1 MKNSAKKAYLV
12 LSLAALLASCGG
24 TGTETS
30 SSFSSSSDPESS
42 SEESSSAPKVVV
54 DTLAEAIANTSSYK
68 LSIAVEENVEYVYQI
83 YDPSFY
89 YYSPNGGGYAVVPS
103 DKEYLHSFGTLER
116 GESVYD
122 FDLDVYGRFD
132 IASDYKTC
140 FTTNFMDILSTYA
153 DDFVKIDESTFVCT
167 VSDLADDLWNYTQ
180 NRNLRYTNYF
190 SVIVG
195 DDGRISS
202 FSAYEKDSYNFAEIY
217 TVDITKFDRNAFA
230 PYVRWV
236 EAGSK
241 VNTRIYDLKT
251 GHAAI
256 SSYKLNYSGEAVEI
270 SGIVSGFDYDGGF
283 YIANEDDKCGSCGI
297 RVVLEDS
304 SSLPS
309 LNDIVTVKGYI
320 DSKNYVAYIDDA
332 TFSKTGV
339 ATYYPYFEEESI
351 ADYYGGGYYGAY
363 AFANNPTYGGSIY
376 STYAYISSLP
386 ENLEEGKKATI
397 GLVCPAYKATDGTL
411 FSMQFIL
418 PAKMSLSEKESIVSS
433 LEEFGIYSAEDN
445 NAKEVSIEKVIFQFD
460 PNVDFCVTLEYGK
473 NTRVGKALTPSEKVE
488 DKTGL
493 KDFPF
498 PSASQFSCFRFGG
511 ASGMFLESTYGRSE
525 KEQQGVYYY
534 ASLTSA
540 ELSQEIGD
548 LETYGFSLYDIIKD
562 DNSKSHSIYKMGDV
576 YVDFRAVKSSFGS
589 TYTVEIWVYKGELIY
604 KNTISEV
611 LAENLSYFNSDDFII
626 PEGSYQADCTY
637 YELPSVDG
645 QKFEHGSYVP
655 CVTLDVDEDIFT
667 DLRKRYLN
675 EKGYSL
681 YRNSDNSVYT
691 YRSRGSTHYVL
702 YKNIEGSD
710 EKVFLDMVMYP
721 TSDYTF
727 LNHSDFAYRI
737 EIMIYKGT
745 APMSTLYQDNLDDY
759 FTIFNDRNDVTNGLP
774 TFALPEGTKVEMVYA
789 LPLDTMEQFEYTH
802 YGYFMDLNA
811 FVYPASGSTL
821 DATYTSI
828 TDGLKAAGYTLYNT
842 TEKGNEVYFLD
853 QTDDYGAYIML
864 MKDTSR
870 KYIRLLE
877 GIGGLDF

>member
-1 MKNSAKKAYLV
+1 MKNSAKKAYLA

-24 TGTETS
+24 TGIETS
-30 SSFSSSSDPESS
+30 SNPSSSDST

-68 LSIAVEENVEYVYQI
+68 LSIAVEENVEYIYQI

-89 YYSPNGGGYAVVPS
+89 YYSPENGGYAVIPS
-103 DKEYLHSFGTLER
+103 DKEYLHSFGLVER
-116 GESVYD
+116 GESIYD

-132 IASDYKTC
+132 IASNYKTC
-140 FTTNFMDILSTYA
+140 FTTNFMEILSEYA
-153 DDFVKIDESTFVCT
+153 DDFVKIDESTFICT

-202 FSAYEKDSYNFAEIY
+202 FSAYEKDSSTFAEVY
-217 TVDITKFDRNAFA
+217 AVDITRFDRNAFT
-230 PYVRWV
+230 PYARWV

-251 GHAAI
+251 GYSTV

-270 SGIVSGFDYDGGF
+270 SGVVSGFDYDGAF
-283 YIANEDDKCGSCGI
+283 YIANDDDRCGSCGI

-309 LNDIVTVKGYI
+309 LNDVVTVKGYI

-386 ENLEEGKKATI
+386 EILEEGKKATI
-397 GLVCPAYKATDGTL
+397 GLVCPSYQVTDGTL

-418 PAKMSLSEKESIVSS
+418 PAKMPLSEKESILSS
-433 LEEFGIYSAEDN
+433 LEEFGIYSAEN
-445 NAKEVSIEKVIFQFD
+445 NAATEVSIEKVIFQFD
-460 PNVDFCVTLEYGK
+460 TNVDFCVTLEYGK
-473 NTRVGKALTPSEKVE
+473 NSRVGKALSPSEKVE

-525 KEQQGVYYY
+525 REQQGVYYY
-534 ASLTSA
+534 ASLTSN
-540 ELSQEIGD
+540 ELSKEISD
-548 LETYGFSLYDIIKD
+548 LETYGFALYDIIKD
-562 DNSKSHSIYKMGDV
+562 DNSKKHSIYKMNDV
-576 YVDFRAVKSSFGS
+576 YVDFRSTKSSFGGDCS
-589 TYTVEIWVYKGELIY
+589 VEIWIYKGELIY
-604 KNTISEV
+604 KDTISEI
-611 LAENLSYFNSDDFII
+611 LAEKISYFDSDDFII
-626 PEGSYQADCTY
+626 PEGSYQADFTY
-637 YELPSVDG
+637 YDLPSADG
-645 QKFEHGSYVP
+645 QKFEHGSYIP
-655 CVTLDVDEDIFT
+655 CVTLDVDEDIFQS
-667 DLRKRYLN
+667 LRKRYLS

-691 YRSRGSTHYVL
+691 YRTRGSTHYVL
-702 YKNIEGSD
+702 YKSIEGSD

-721 TSDYTF
+721 TNDYTF
-727 LNHSDFAYRI
+727 LNHGDFAYRI

-745 APMSTLYQDNLDDY
+745 APMSTLYQDNLDEY
-759 FTIFNDRNDVTNGLP
+759 FTIFNDRNKVTNGLP
-774 TFALPEGTKVEMVYA
+774 NFSLPEGTKVEMVYA
-789 LPLDTMEQFEYTH
+789 LPLDTMEQFEYTY
-802 YGYFMDLNA
+802 YGYFSDLNA
-811 FVYPASGSTL
+811 FVYPSSNSTL
-821 DATYTSI
+821 DATYTAI
-828 TDGLKAAGYTLYNT
+828 TDGLKKAGYTLYST
-842 TEKGNEVYFLD
+842 SEKGNEVYLLD
-853 QTDDYGAYIML
+853 QTDDYGAYILL

-870 KYIRLLE
+870 KFIRLLE
-877 GIGGLDF
+877 GIGGVDF

>member
-1 MKNSAKKAYLV
+1 MKKNAKKAFLA
-12 LSLAALLASCGG
+12 LTAAALLTGCSTGG
-24 TGTETS
+24 NGG
-30 SSFSSSSDPESS
+30 SS
-42 SEESSSAPKVVV
+42 SEASSSAPKIVV

-83 YDPSFY
+83 YDPNFY
-89 YYSPNGGGYAVVPS
+89 YYSPDNGGYAVIPS
-103 DKEYLHSFGTLER
+103 DSDYLHSFGLLER
-116 GESVYD
+116 GESIYD

-132 IASDYKTC
+132 VASDYKTV
-140 FTTNFMDILSTYA
+140 FTTNFMNILTTYA

-167 VSDLADDLWNYTQ
+167 VSDMADDLWNYTQ

-202 FSAYEKDSYNFAEIY
+202 FSAYEKDSYVFEEIY
-217 TVDITKFDRNAFA
+217 TVDITKFDRASFA
-230 PYVRWV
+230 PYSRWV
-236 EAGSK
+236 ESGSK

-251 GHAAI
+251 GHATL
-256 SSYKLNYSGEAVEI
+256 SSYNLNYRNEEVEI
-270 SGIVSGFDYDGGF
+270 SGIVSAFDYDGAF
-283 YIANEDDKCGSCGI
+283 YIANDDEKCGSCGI

-304 SSLPS
+304 SSSPS
-309 LNDIVTVKGYI
+309 LNDIVTVKGVI
-320 DSKNYVAYIDDA
+320 SAKNYVAYIDDA
-332 TFSKTGV
+332 SYSKSGV

-351 ADYYGGGYYGAY
+351 SDYYGGGYYGAY
-363 AFANNPTYGGSIY
+363 AFANNPTYGGSVY
-376 STYAYISSLP
+376 SAYAYISSLP
-386 ENLEEGKKATI
+386 ETLEEGKKTTI
-397 GLVCPAYKATDGTL
+397 GLACPSYKATDGTP
-411 FSMQFIL
+411 FSMQLIL

-433 LEEFGIYSAEDN
+433 LKDFGIYSAEDN
-445 NAKEVSIEKVIFQFD
+445 KAEEVSVEKVIFQFD
-460 PNVDFCVTLEYGK
+460 PKVDFCVTLEYGS
-473 NTRVGKALTPSEKVE
+473 NSHVGKALTPAEKVE

-498 PSASQFSCFRFGG
+498 PSVSTFSCFRFGG
-511 ASGMFLESTYGRSE
+511 SSGMFIESTYGRSE

-534 ASLTSA
+534 ASLTSE
-540 ELSQEIGD
+540 ELSKEISD

-576 YVDFRAVKSSFGS
+576 YVDFRAVKSSFSSG
-589 TYTVEIWVYKGELIY
+589 YTVEIWVYKGKLIY

-611 LAENLSYFNSDDFII
+611 LADKLSFFNSDDFIV
-626 PEGSYQADCTY
+626 PEGVYQADCTY

-655 CVTLDVDEDIFT
+655 CVTIDVDEDIFQS
-667 DLRKRYLN
+667 LRKRYLS

-691 YRSRGSTHYVL
+691 YRTRGSTHYVL

-727 LNHSDFAYRI
+727 LNHGDFAYRI
-737 EIMIYKGT
+737 EIMFYKGKT
-745 APMSTLYQDNLDDY
+745 PMSTVYEDNLDDY
-759 FTIFNDRNDVTNGLP
+759 FTIFNERNDVTNGLP
-774 TFALPEGTKVEMVYA
+774 QFSLPEGTKVEMVYA

-811 FVYPASGSTL
+811 FVYPSSNSTL
-821 DATYTSI
+821 DATYDLI
-828 TDGLKAAGYTLYNT
+828 VDGLKAAGYTLYNT

-870 KYIRLLE
+870 KFIRLLE